1 MATALKTEAR
11 PVPEQAVESSAA
23 AVEWAA
29 IVGGALAAIG
39 VTIIVLTLG
48 SGLGLATVSPWS
60 FSNPAPET
68 FGMVAA
74 IWLIVTQW
82 LSSALGGYLTGRLRT
97 KWVGIRTDEVFFRD
111 TAHGFL
117 AWALATVLVAIFF
130 ALAAALATAAPE
142 AAAGAVDVSAEAAE
156 RARKAAASFS
166 FMTALSF
173 LVGAFIG
180 GVAGALGGYHRD
192 DN

>member
-1 MATALKTEAR
+1 MAATSKGEGVR
-11 PVPEQAVESSAA
+11 VPERSVESSAA

-29 IVGGALAAIG
+29 IVGGALAAVGIS
-39 VTIIVLTLG
+39 IILFTLG
-48 SGLGLATVSPWS
+48 SGLGLSTVSPRS
-60 FSNPAPET
+60 FVSPSVAT
-68 FGMVAA
+68 FGIVAG

-82 LSSALGGYLTGRLRT
+82 LSSALGGYVAGRLRT

-117 AWALATVLVAIFF
+117 AWALATVLMAAFF
-130 ALAAALATAAPE
+130 ALAATAVTAAPE
-142 AAAGAVDVSAEAAE
+142 ATASVTVMPEVAEQ
-156 RARKAAASFS
+156 ARRAAASFS
-166 FMTALSF
+166 FFTALSL

-180 GVAGALGGYHRD
+180 GVTGAIGGHHRD